1 MSASSSFAIV
11 LLLLA
16 CGAALASTD
25 TPAISDWF
33 DKYSQIR
40 REAKMSA
47 SDKALAFRL
56 RSLKPDKTAASVACR
71 MIEKYTKA
79 SAQMRDMQPP
89 AETKALHDGYL
100 QYFTTARELF
110 QDYVDAQN
118 TVPFPQ
124 EALVQR
130 KQALTELD
138 RKNKALD
145 AELRKQYGIP
155 KL

>member
-1 MSASSSFAIV
+1 MLARSIFAILF
-11 LLLLA
+11 LLLV

-25 TPAISDWF
+25 NPAISEWF

-56 RSLKPDKTAASVACR
+56 RSLKPDKTAASVASR
-71 MIEKYTKA
+71 MIEKYAKA
-79 SAQMRDMQPP
+79 STQMRDMQPP
-89 AETKALHDGYL
+89 SETKALHDGYL
-100 QYFTTARELF
+100 QYFTTARQLF

-130 KQALTELD
+130 KQALAELD

-145 AELRKQYGIP
+145 SELRKQYGIP
-155 KL
+155 RL